1 MSDRRRTQRY
11 VLGTPLTG
19 DIMPMHDVVIEK
31 LDGERVTVLSP
42 SAHDDS
48 EDLMIH
54 VSTSSGLRE
63 SPHTSHLE
71 HAHLERWRAA
81 VPHRIAH
88 PRRRTRR
95 GGRVVTPLSSRVTRP
110 KTGCFSDAQRR

>member
-19 DIMPMHDVVIEK
+19 DVMPMHDVVIEK

-54 VSTSSGLRE
+54 VSTSSGLE
-63 SPHTSHLE
+63 SH
-71 HAHLERWRAA
+71 
-81 VPHRIAH
+81 
-88 PRRRTRR
+88 RTRVISSTPTSS
-95 GGRVVTPLSSRVTRP
+95 GGGLQYRIELRIDEQARDE
-110 KTGCFSDAQRR
+110 SDES

>member
-54 VSTSSGLRE
+54 VSTSSGLE
-63 SPHTSHLE
+63 SH
-71 HAHLERWRAA
+71 
-81 VPHRIAH
+81 
-88 PRRRTRR
+88 RTRVISNTPTSSGGALQYPSNCASTKTHATR
-95 GGRVVTPLSSRVTRP
+95 GTSRDTAVFARP
-110 KTGCFSDAQRR
+110 QAQNGLF

>member
-31 LDGERVTVLSP
+31 LEGEHVTVLSP
-42 SAHDDS
+42 SAHDES

-54 VSTSSGLRE
+54 VATPNGLESHRTRVISSTPTSSAGALQYRIELRIREDARDEGDE
-63 SPHTSHLE
+63 S
-71 HAHLERWRAA
+71 
-81 VPHRIAH
+81 
-88 PRRRTRR
+88 
-95 GGRVVTPLSSRVTRP
+95 
-110 KTGCFSDAQRR
+110 